1 MAVERSSSMT
11 RDQQSRDPFV
21 LVDHRDGVC
30 TLTLNRG
37 DRFNPLSSDMIAAL
51 DASLAAA
58 AEDSAVR
65 AVVLA
70 ANGRG
75 FCAGHDLKE
84 MRSHAGDKAWQRG
97 LFDACSRM
105 MLRMTGIPQPIV
117 ARVHGIATAA

>member
-1 MAVERSSSMT
+1 MT
-11 RDQQSRDPFV
+11 GEPLV
-21 LVDHRDGVC
+21 LVTRQDAVT

-51 DASLAAA
+51 DDALAASA
-58 AEDSAVR
+58 ADSSVR
-65 AVVLA
+65 AIVLA

-84 MRSHAGDKAWQRG
+84 LRAHAGDKAWQRG

-105 MLRMTGIPQPIV
+105 MVRLTETPQPIV
-117 ARVHGIATAA
+117 A